1 MEYIEGQ
8 SYDMKVSQVIVENF
22 PTSLF
27 YVLDDNNQKIRVYD
41 FEKNRC
47 SKVSTIKCVFKG
59 KDEFG
64 ANVFYRDRLYLMKEL
79 YSPGHVYEFAYRSSK
94 KENEK
99 VIYYNLRDI
108 FGMQQIYRGP
118 LSEEQRKLD
127 TKIKLFV
134 RGIDETEVALQLEP
148 ITPLW
153 EPEVQKGHISNE
165 LNAEFREYIQNGDDA
180 VLKKIS
186 KQVKAD
192 MKVEMWGTLY
202 RMAQKLGASQ
212 VTLINIRSEIILAY
226 KEIIQKS
233 TIPTEANPRLTHSTQ
248 KPTSEQKRLCKAFD
262 EGKSITDLMN
272 IFGYKR
278 QDVVNLLIKLGK
290 FYTR

>member
-1 MEYIEGQ
+1 MPASCKGGLG
-8 SYDMKVSQVIVENF
+8 
-22 PTSLF
+22 LF
-27 YVLDDNNQKIRVYD
+27 LHYTRFTRVW
-41 FEKNRC
+41 ETL
-47 SKVSTIKCVFKG
+47 V
-59 KDEFG
+59 
-64 ANVFYRDRLYLMKEL
+64 
-79 YSPGHVYEFAYRSSK
+79 
-94 KENEK
+94 
-99 VIYYNLRDI
+99 
-108 FGMQQIYRGP
+108 
-118 LSEEQRKLD
+118 
-127 TKIKLFV
+127 KLFV

-153 EPEVQKGHISNE
+153 EPEGHISNE

-186 KQVKAD
+186 KQIKAD

-226 KEIIQKS
+226 KDIIQNS
-233 TIPTEANPRLTHSTQ
+233 TNLTEANPNLTHSAQ
-248 KPTSEQKRLCKAFD
+248 KPTSEQKRLCTAFD